1 VLQAASKLTP
11 DIRKFYHGPKAIV
24 EGIRTPL
31 GSRRRKL
38 KKVSNMLTA
47 TVGQKKRNFRALWI
61 QRINAG
67 ARINGLTYSQLIN
80 GSKKAGLELDR
91 KMLSDL
97 AINQPEAFKAVCE
110 KAQAALA
117 S

>member
-1 VLQAASKLTP
+1 
-11 DIRKFYHGPKAIV
+11 
-24 EGIRTPL
+24 
-31 GSRRRKL
+31 
-38 KKVSNMLTA
+38 M
-47 TVGQKKRNFRALWI
+47 GQ
-61 QRINAG
+61 
-67 ARINGLTYSQLIN
+67 
-80 GSKKAGLELDR
+80 KKAGLELDR

>member
-1 VLQAASKLTP
+1 
-11 DIRKFYHGPKAIV
+11 
-24 EGIRTPL
+24 
-31 GSRRRKL
+31 
-38 KKVSNMLTA
+38 MLTA